1 VRDQLVPLEKLGQS
15 RADTATRTLAAYLHE
30 QGSIIKT
37 ARRLYLS
44 RLVPFSSR
52 MGGAPGGNSSLIVEG

>member
-37 ARRLYLS
+37 AQRLYLY
-44 RLVPFSSR
+44 RNAVADPRPHRTAGRGLR
-52 MGGAPGGNSSLIVEG
+52 